1 MSDERARA
9 IVPVRVL
16 VGLGAAVLVVLSL
29 AAPWM
34 AAHRWLGGSLSIRQF
49 FSPVCHQDT
58 MRSFWFW
65 GAPAAVCAR
74 CLGIYL
80 GAAVGAFAKID
91 RRLAMWSFA
100 IMLLANCVDS
110 VSEVVGWHGSLP
122 QVRFALG
129 VMLGVSISALVA
141 SGASEKPH
149 SSSTGMSGAP

>member
-1 MSDERARA
+1 LKVRSIIALAAAA
-9 IVPVRVL
+9 IFTL
-16 VGLGAAVLVVLSL
+16 AL
-29 AAPWM
+29 AAPWLT
-34 AAHRWLGGSLSIRQF
+34 AHSNVAPALLIRTF

-100 IMLLANCVDS
+100 IMLLANCVDA
-110 VSEVVGWHGSLP
+110 VSEFVGWHGSLP
-122 QVRFALG
+122 QVRFLLG
-129 VMLGVSISALVA
+129 IMLGVSISALVA
-141 SGASEKPH
+141 SAVSEQNR
-149 SSSTGMSGAP
+149 A

>member
-1 MSDERARA
+1 MSERRARA
-9 IVPVRVL
+9 IVPVRVW
-16 VGLGAAVLVVLSL
+16 VGLGAALLVVLVL

-34 AAHRWLGGSLSIRQF
+34 AAHRWIEVSLLIRQF

-91 RRLAMWSFA
+91 RRLAIWAFA
-100 IMLLANCVDS
+100 IMLLVNCVDA
-110 VSEVVGWHGSLP
+110 VSEFVGWHGSLP

-141 SGASEKPH
+141 SAMQVKNPTQTTPCSV
-149 SSSTGMSGAP
+149 S

>member
-9 IVPVRVL
+9 IVPVRVWI
-16 VGLGAAVLVVLSL
+16 GLGAAVFFVLAL

-34 AAHRWLGGSLSIRQF
+34 AAHRWVGGFLLLRQF

-80 GAAVGAFAKID
+80 GAAVGAIARIE
-91 RRLAMWSFA
+91 RRLAMWAFA
-100 IMLLANCVDS
+100 IMLLGNCADA
-110 VSEVVGWHGSLP
+110 VSEFVGWHGSLP
-122 QVRFALG
+122 QVRFLLG
-129 VMLGVSISALVA
+129 IMLGVSISALVA
-141 SGASEKPH
+141 GSAQVKNP
-149 SSSTGMSGAP
+149 TQATPA